1 MNQAAANIRKE
12 GGARIAKASAAPY
25 GTKANG
31 GGFLNQEGQ
40 RKGNGQSRSQRPTR
54 APYNGEGGRLNE
66 SGRRAKGEG
75 NNAPPT
81 AAKSQIKAIKK

>member
-1 MNQAAANIRKE
+1 MNQAAANIRNE

-54 APYNGEGGRLNE
+54 AV
-66 SGRRAKGEG
+66 
-75 NNAPPT
+75 
-81 AAKSQIKAIKK
+81 